1 MTALLLLG
9 LAAGAVSASVTT
21 LTWHRLNPGDPPEHE
36 RYFCVAG
43 ATWSCRYDK
52 LPERRLGFAWD
63 QTRGTFSGTDTTD
76 DWVCPEWFTS
86 DPCAAADTVISGVG
100 TFYFPRAS
108 GSFSVDQ
115 QLLVSDDG
123 LLWIYWVDQFVCVA
137 SVTLPGLPGHWCA
150 TPGDWTCG
158 ITGLAVSISTCLTS
172 LGSSRPRMMCR
183 PRASSAAD

>member
-1 MTALLLLG
+1 MIGRIALGRGHGAPGPARRLGAQALVAVMTALLLLG

-63 QTRGTFSGTDTTD
+63 QTRGTFSGTNTTD

-123 LLWIYWVDQFVCVA
+123 LLWIYWVDQFVCPWYPTFGEA
-137 SVTLPGLPGHWCA
+137 LA
-150 TPGDWTCG
+150 TDPSCVF
-158 ITGLAVSISTCLTS
+158 I
-172 LGSSRPRMMCR
+172 P
-183 PRASSAAD
+183 